1 MLTLLRPRNCP
12 RRRCQRGN
20 VTAEAA
26 LVLPV
31 LVLFTF
37 ALIWVSGLVLTK
49 VRLVDAARETARAI
63 ARDDTVEDAWSQGRR
78 IAPDGATMATRTED
92 GTVVVTVR
100 GAPRLPGFLGFL
112 PEPSLE
118 AEAVTALENPGA
130 R

>member
-1 MLTLLRPRNCP
+1 M
-12 RRRCQRGN
+12 
-20 VTAEAA
+20 
-26 LVLPV
+26 LPV

-63 ARDDTVEDAWSQGRR
+63 ARDDAPDDAWTQGRR
-78 IAPDGATMATRTED
+78 VAPDGATMQTRTEA
-92 GTVVVTVR
+92 GAVVVTVR
-100 GAPRLPGFLGFL
+100 GAPGLPGFLSFL
-112 PEPSLE
+112 PAPTLE